1 MSRMDLINR
10 LELIFEHK
18 FSPSQIEKDIFS
30 LKMEFDAPIK
40 YDYDLRAYK
49 MIEEYDFK
57 EALYNFIDVWLW
69 STPPVQPLN
78 LVSRV
83 FFV

>member
-1 MSRMDLINR
+1 
-10 LELIFEHK
+10 
-18 FSPSQIEKDIFS
+18 
-30 LKMEFDAPIK
+30 
-40 YDYDLRAYK
+40 